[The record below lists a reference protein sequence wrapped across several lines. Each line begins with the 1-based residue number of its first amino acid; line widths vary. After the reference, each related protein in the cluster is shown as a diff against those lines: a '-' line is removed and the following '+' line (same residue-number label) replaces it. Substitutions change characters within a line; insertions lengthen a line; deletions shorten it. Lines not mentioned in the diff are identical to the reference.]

1 MARLTLGQKA
11 QRLLAF
17 LMGLGNKRIMRALQP
32 YGFDQ
37 AALDEGWA
45 LLRRTTASHLDA
57 QRTTQ
62 GTREQIARL
71 DAWENRWFPIASAV
85 LKRHYPEVHAKV
97 FLNLSQTQGNQVVV
111 SVGTLVERIEALPAM
126 GQGEALATLIRH
138 GLTNEVLDDA
148 RGMLAQLRQAPPVE
162 EPSEDDDPVVDPA
175 AEDAMWSYYLQWSA
189 IARRAISDR
198 RLLRQLGFL
207 RSQRGGSDETLP
219 GDETPDETSDQTS
232 GEPGAAGPAP
242 RAA

>member
-11 QRLLAF
+11 QRLLQF
-17 LMGLGNKRIMRALQP
+17 LMGLGNKRIVRALQP
-32 YGFDQ
+32 FGFDQ

-45 LLRRTTASHLDA
+45 LLRLTTASHLDA
-57 QRTTQ
+57 ERPTQ
-62 GTREQIARL
+62 PTGEQITRL

-85 LKRHYPEVHAKV
+85 LKRHHPDVHAKV

-111 SVGTLVERIEALPAM
+111 SVGTLVERIDALPAT

-138 GLTNEVLDDA
+138 GLTTEVLDVA
-148 RGMLAQLRQAPPVE
+148 RGMLAQLRQSPPIE
-162 EPSEDDDPVVDPA
+162 EPPEGDEPVVDRA
-175 AEDAMWSYYLQWSA
+175 AEEAMWSYYLQWSV

-207 RSQRGGSDETLP
+207 RAQRGGSDETLP
-219 GDETPDETSDQTS
+219 GDETPDENL
-232 GEPGAAGPAP
+232 GGPGDASGPAS
-242 RAA
+242 RVA